1 MIGITLQKNWHLYF
15 LFQKYVQK
23 MVSKNSGNADYFLFR
38 IFLDPHLKFLWGKFV
53 IVGILITKLMNT
65 SNSSFLGS
73 KVRIT
78 NREKNHQFHGWVIWI
93 IFLIFVILC
102 GLATFLFRSEMSVAS
117 GFKAKMIT
125 SFYWPLESMPSTYMY
140 VW

>member
-1 MIGITLQKNWHLYF
+1 MIGITLLYL

-23 MVSKNSGNADYFLFR
+23 MVSKNSGNADFFCSD
-38 IFLDPHLKFLWGKFV
+38 FLDPHLKFLWGKFV

-125 SFYWPLESMPSTYMY
+125 SFY
-140 VW
+140 